1 MRANWRSVM
10 ATVRVDIA
18 IFAKAPVP
26 GYAKTRLI
34 PALGAEGAAALQAT
48 MIRRTVE
55 TACTAGLAR
64 VSLWCSPDPSHV
76 VFTKLAQTHSVD
88 LRRQFP
94 GSLGARMLAAFR
106 AQPAQRPL
114 LLIGTDGPALHAAHL
129 LACAQS
135 LHQGDDATFLP
146 TEDGGYLLVGLR
158 RAEPVI
164 FSDIAWST
172 PKVMAQT
179 RRRLATAGLRWSEPA
194 TLWDV
199 DTPADLKR
207 LTIV

>member
-1 MRANWRSVM
+1 M

-48 MIRRTVE
+48 MIRRAVE
-55 TACTAGLAR
+55 TACAAGLAR
-64 VSLWCSPDPSHV
+64 VTLWCSPDPSHQ
-76 VFTKLAQTHSVD
+76 VFAELAHQHGVE
-88 LRRQFP
+88 LRQQFP
-94 GSLGARMLAAFR
+94 GGLGARMLAAFR

-114 LLIGTDGPALHAAHL
+114 LLFGTDGPALQPDHL
-129 LACAQS
+129 LTCAQS
-135 LHQGDDATFLP
+135 LYRSDDATFLP

-158 RAEPVI
+158 RAAPTI
-164 FSDIAWST
+164 FAGIAWST
-172 PKVMAQT
+172 PAVMAQT

-194 TLWDV
+194 MLWDV
-199 DTPADLKR
+199 DTPDDLKR
-207 LTIV
+207 LTSV

>member
-1 MRANWRSVM
+1 M

-34 PALGAEGAAALQAT
+34 PVLGADGAAALHAT
-48 MIRRTVE
+48 MIRRAVD
-55 TACTAGLAR
+55 TACAADLGR
-64 VSLWCSPDPSHV
+64 VILWCAPDPSHA
-76 VFTKLAQTHSVD
+76 VFGDLAFNYGVA

-94 GSLGARMLAAFR
+94 GGLGARMLAAFR
-106 AQPAQRPL
+106 GQPAHRPL
-114 LLIGTDGPALHAAHL
+114 LLIGTDGPALRPDHL
-129 LACAQS
+129 LDCARS
-135 LHQGDDATFLP
+135 LRRGDDATFLP

-158 RAEPVI
+158 RAVPSL

-172 PKVMAQT
+172 PSVMPQT
-179 RRRLATAGLRWSEPA
+179 RLRLRRAGLRWSEPA

-199 DTPADLKR
+199 DRPDDLKR
-207 LTIV
+207 LSV

>member
-1 MRANWRSVM
+1 M

-34 PALGAEGAAALQAT
+34 PALGAEGAAALQAS

-55 TACTAGLAR
+55 TARSADLAR
-64 VSLWCSPDPSHV
+64 VTLWCSPDPSHA
-76 VFTKLAQTHSVD
+76 VFAEMARRYGVE

-94 GSLGARMLAAFR
+94 GGLGARMLAAFR
-106 AQPAQRPL
+106 AQPARRPL
-114 LLIGTDGPALHAAHL
+114 LLIGTDGPALRADHL
-129 LACAQS
+129 LACARS

-146 TEDGGYLLVGLR
+146 TDDGGYLLVGLR
-158 RAEPVI
+158 RPAPSI
-164 FSDIAWST
+164 FADIAWST
-172 PKVMAQT
+172 PAVMAQT
-179 RRRLATAGLRWSEPA
+179 RHRLSVAGMRWSEPA

-199 DTPADLKR
+199 DTPDDLKR
-207 LTIV
+207 LATA

>member
-1 MRANWRSVM
+1 M

-34 PALGAEGAAALQAT
+34 PALGATGAAALQAR
-48 MIRRTVE
+48 MIERTVDV
-55 TACTAGLAR
+55 ACAAELAR
-64 VSLWCSPDPSHV
+64 VTLWCSPDPSHAIFGEMARRHGV
-76 VFTKLAQTHSVD
+76 E

-94 GSLGARMLAAFR
+94 GGLGARMLAAFR
-106 AQPAQRPL
+106 AQPMYRPL
-114 LLIGTDGPALHAAHL
+114 LLIGTDGPALSADHL
-129 LACAQS
+129 LSCARS

-158 RAEPVI
+158 RAAPAI

-172 PKVMAQT
+172 PVVMAKT

-207 LTIV
+207 LSA

>member
-1 MRANWRSVM
+1 M
-10 ATVRVDIA
+10 ATVRVDVA

-34 PALGAEGAAALQAT
+34 SALGADGAAALQAR

-55 TACTAGLAR
+55 TACAAGLAR
-64 VSLWCSPDPSHV
+64 VTLWCSPDPSHALFAEMARRHGV
-76 VFTKLAQTHSVD
+76 E

-94 GSLGARMLAAFR
+94 GGLGSRMLAAFR
-106 AQPAQRPL
+106 AQPARRPL
-114 LLIGTDGPALHAAHL
+114 LLIGTDGPSLGADHL
-129 LACAQS
+129 LACARS

-158 RAEPVI
+158 RAAPTL
-164 FSDIAWST
+164 FADIAWST
-172 PKVMAQT
+172 PGVMAQT
-179 RRRLATAGLRWSEPA
+179 RRRLRVAALRWSEPA

-199 DTPADLKR
+199 DTPDDLKR
-207 LTIV
+207 LTSA

>member
-1 MRANWRSVM
+1 M

-34 PALGAEGAAALQAT
+34 PALGANGAAALQAT

-55 TACTAGLAR
+55 TACAAGLAR
-64 VSLWCSPDPSHV
+64 VTLWCSPDPSHA
-76 VFTKLAQTHSVD
+76 VFSEAARTHGID

-94 GSLGARMLAAFR
+94 GGLGARMLAAFR
-106 AQPAQRPL
+106 AQPARRPL
-114 LLIGTDGPALHAAHL
+114 LLIGTDGPALQADHL
-129 LACAQS
+129 LACARS

-158 RAEPVI
+158 RAEPAI
-164 FSDIAWST
+164 FADIAWST
-172 PKVMAQT
+172 PVVMAQT
-179 RRRLATAGLRWSEPA
+179 RRRLVTAGLRWSEPA
-194 TLWDV
+194 MLWDV

-207 LTIV
+207 LDRTASG

>member
-1 MRANWRSVM
+1 M

-34 PALGAEGAAALQAT
+34 PALGADGAAALHAT

-55 TACTAGLAR
+55 TACAAELTR
-64 VSLWCSPDPSHV
+64 VTLWCAPDPSHA
-76 VFTKLAQTHSVD
+76 VFREMAHKHGVA

-106 AQPAQRPL
+106 CQPARRPL
-114 LLIGTDGPALHAAHL
+114 LLIGTDGPALRPDHL
-129 LACAQS
+129 RACALS
-135 LHQGDDATFLP
+135 LHHGDDASFLP

-158 RAEPVI
+158 RAVPQLFV
-164 FSDIAWST
+164 DIAWST
-172 PKVMAQT
+172 PSVMPQT
-179 RRRLATAGLRWSEPA
+179 RRRLRRAGLRWTEPD

-199 DTPADLKR
+199 DTPHDLKR
-207 LTIV
+207 LSA

>member
-1 MRANWRSVM
+1 M
-10 ATVRVDIA
+10 ATVRVDVA

-48 MIRRTVE
+48 MIRRAVA
-55 TACTAGLAR
+55 TACAAELAR
-64 VSLWCSPDPSHV
+64 VTLWCSPDPSHA
-76 VFTKLAQTHSVD
+76 VFAELARRHGVD

-94 GSLGARMLAAFR
+94 GGLGARMLAAFR

-114 LLIGTDGPALHAAHL
+114 LLIGTDGPALQAAHL
-129 LACAQS
+129 LACARS
-135 LHQGDDATFLP
+135 LHRGDDATFLP

-158 RAEPVI
+158 RAQPAL

-172 PKVMAQT
+172 PVVMAQT
-179 RRRLATAGLRWSEPA
+179 RRRLVTAGLRWSEPA
-194 TLWDV
+194 RLWDV
-199 DTPADLKR
+199 DTPEDLRR
-207 LTIV
+207 LASV